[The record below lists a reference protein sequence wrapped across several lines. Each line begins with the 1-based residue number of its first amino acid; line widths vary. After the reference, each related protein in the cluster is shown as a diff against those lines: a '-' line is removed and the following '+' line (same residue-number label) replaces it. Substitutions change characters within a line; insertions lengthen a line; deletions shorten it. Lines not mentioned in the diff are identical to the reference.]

1 MSATTITVDVYC
13 ARSEGSPIYRV
24 YVDDDLLTERNWSWP
39 AYEVYIQ
46 EHIEVDVAPSP
57 NDQLYVKLPADI
69 EEVFLKEKLFDLA
82 HCEESLITKLDDG
95 IG

>member
-46 EHIEVDVAPSP
+46 EHIEVDVAPGS
-57 NDQLYVKLPADI
+57 
-69 EEVFLKEKLFDLA
+69 
-82 HCEESLITKLDDG
+82 HKLDIVDCSNNNVFYLKNITVNG
-95 IG
+95 TPNNGPVFTV